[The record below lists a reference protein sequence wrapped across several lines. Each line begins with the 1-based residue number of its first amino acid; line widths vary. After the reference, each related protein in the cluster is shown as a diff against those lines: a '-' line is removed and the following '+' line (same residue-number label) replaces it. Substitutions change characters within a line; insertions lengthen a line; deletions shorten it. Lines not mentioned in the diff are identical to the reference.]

1 MRSEQRGT
9 NVLEVKMKS
18 QRILAILA
26 ILCILIGSAY
36 AVAKLMPAV
45 VNEEK
50 CLGCGKCV
58 ERCPIGAI
66 SLNEDGLAIVDKD
79 KCEGCLKCA
88 KACPNEAITVG

>member
-1 MRSEQRGT
+1 
-9 NVLEVKMKS
+9 MKHK
-18 QRILAILA
+18 RIYVILA
-26 ILCILIGSAY
+26 ILCLLIGSAY

-66 SLNEDGLAIVDKD
+66 SLNEDGLAIVDKE

>member
-1 MRSEQRGT
+1 
-9 NVLEVKMKS
+9 MKRK
-18 QRILAILA
+18 RICVILA
-26 ILCILIGSAY
+26 ILCLLIGSAY

-45 VNEEK
+45 VDEEK

-66 SLNEDGLAIVDKD
+66 SLNEDGLAIVDKE
-79 KCEGCLKCA
+79 KCEGCQKCA

>member
-1 MRSEQRGT
+1 
-9 NVLEVKMKS
+9 MKS
-18 QRILAILA
+18 QRILTILA